1 MLEYILSFVAGK
13 DQGREFPLPGNLDIV
28 VGRVSDVDLLL
39 IDEKVSRKHAK
50 ISTRGGKIVIQ
61 DLGSRNGTFVNGQR
75 LTAPVDLRMGD
86 EIVIGSSTLKLS
98 SFSETRLITPPKNM
112 HSHEAPRLAATQAPS
127 SMTGSIQQVKLPDLL
142 QLLADPTKSGVLT
155 IRSGQA
161 IGKIFLRNGQIYYAA
176 IDGNLAVRPYKAL
189 FRMFAWTTGTFE
201 LGPSEER
208 PVSEEITGSTT
219 SLVLEGM
226 RYLDEM
232 RLLEGKIPPPTAQL
246 TAAPSAQSNL
256 RELATEEIQIF
267 QLAMHYHTLEAVVDH
282 FPGTDLEAYTCLLG
296 LLRRGFILIS

>member
-75 LTAPVDLRMGD
+75 LTGPVDLRMGD

-98 SFSETRLITPPKNM
+98 SFSETRVITPPK
-112 HSHEAPRLAATQAPS
+112 HLRAHEAPRAATPPPATMS
-127 SMTGSIQQVKLPDLL
+127 GSLQQVKLPDLL
-142 QLLADPTKSGVLT
+142 QLLSDPTKTGVLT
-155 IRSGQA
+155 VRSGQA
-161 IGKIFLRNGQIYYAA
+161 AGKIFLRNGQIYYAA
-176 IDGNLAVRPYKAL
+176 IENNLAVRPYKAL
-189 FRMFAWTTGTFE
+189 FRMFGWTTGTFE
-201 LGPSEER
+201 LGPPEER
-208 PVSEEITGSTT
+208 PVTEEITGSTT

-226 RYLDEM
+226 RYVDEM
-232 RLLEGKIPPPTAQL
+232 RLLEGKLPPPGSPL
-246 TAAPSAQSNL
+246 TPAPSAPSNL

-267 QLAMHYHTLEAVVDH
+267 QLVLHHHTLEAVVDH

-296 LLRRGFILIS
+296 LLRRNFILLG